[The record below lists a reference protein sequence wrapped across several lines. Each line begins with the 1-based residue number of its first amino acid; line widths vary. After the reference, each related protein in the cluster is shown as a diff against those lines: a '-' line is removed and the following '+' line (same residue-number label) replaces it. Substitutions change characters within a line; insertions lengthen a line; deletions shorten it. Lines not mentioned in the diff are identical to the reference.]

1 MCATETIAA
10 GNVLPDLIISLHV
23 DVKNFV
29 VSIDTKNNTIYILLI
44 IHSVHSAWKNC
55 EIMPYILGRRYMFL
69 IPKHDADIG
78 ALTVANID
86 SFPHTF
92 LRDKTA
98 LAALQETT
106 LSES

>member
-1 MCATETIAA
+1 
-10 GNVLPDLIISLHV
+10 
-23 DVKNFV
+23 
-29 VSIDTKNNTIYILLI
+29 
-44 IHSVHSAWKNC
+44 
-55 EIMPYILGRRYMFL
+55 MFL
-69 IPKHDADIG
+69 IPKHDAGIG